1 MWASSSDA
9 DAHTSGAGRRG
20 SGVSVEATDLLF
32 PRRPRRVSASPT
44 SSVSHG
50 SASSRL
56 EQRRRELPPPV
67 GVHASGRNL
76 WSFDAPP
83 SSPAESGESNAAP
96 PGLLGAPKPT
106 THGVI
111 GSSNGE
117 AGSGARLLW
126 NRPAREEE
134 EREEE
139 ALPSYLSYLQP
150 HASTGSVSMAETT
163 AMPLSLPF
171 NGSSATVS
179 ASTGQSDDGQVA
191 TKSKELARALQDFI
205 LDQLQGQQRGGKAH
219 SPVSQSAGAVGAPS
233 SCNCERRVTELER
246 QVETLLAAQAASAE
260 GGGTA
265 DALAVEEA
273 AAGSALGD
281 RVSTLEGRQS
291 AFQSQLAQIS
301 KVLGVPVG
309 KHGKSS
315 QLKTLVQTLHEE
327 IDAKVQAAA
336 VEVEAAC
343 LASATKQTKELLAA
357 TISAS
362 SSSSRASSA
371 STLSNPSP
379 GERKKQQV
387 GGVEDNASTSD
398 LPFSTVL
405 GALAEE
411 HEASLTRLSVHF
423 DERLRL
429 EGSQRVALEARV
441 HARLAEQE
449 EWLQQ
454 LEGEFGGSRFE
465 APAPSGSSPSM
476 AAVTA
481 DLSKLQTQLAE
492 LEGASQRQRHE
503 GEQLAARLD
512 KRVSLEVLQTQ
523 LGQQKTELKA
533 VQETLAGVQT
543 MAMTTREETRA
554 VARTSQGLKQIVE
567 KLVRDTGSA
576 ETLLQQYVSTITHQ
590 VASVTR
596 QYVSVRIRDNN
607 RLLDA
612 TLRARV
618 PAYVANESESFMLVR
633 PEAKKDGGGDTEGS
647 EGVRDAGGPAGG
659 GFSFVLR
666 DDDEDGIRRVLAS
679 QNPS

>member
-1 MWASSSDA
+1 
-9 DAHTSGAGRRG
+9 
-20 SGVSVEATDLLF
+20 
-32 PRRPRRVSASPT
+32 
-44 SSVSHG
+44 
-50 SASSRL
+50 
-56 EQRRRELPPPV
+56 
-67 GVHASGRNL
+67 
-76 WSFDAPP
+76 
-83 SSPAESGESNAAP
+83 GESNAAP

-117 AGSGARLLW
+117 AGNGARLLW

-171 NGSSATVS
+171 NGGSATVS
-179 ASTGQSDDGQVA
+179 ALTGQSVDGQVA
-191 TKSKELARALQDFI
+191 AKSKELACALQDFI
-205 LDQLQGQQRGGKAH
+205 LDQLQGQQRGGKAP
-219 SPVSQSAGAVGAPS
+219 SPVSQSTGAAGAPS
-233 SCNCERRVTELER
+233 SCNCEKRVTELER
-246 QVETLLAAQAASAE
+246 QVETLLAAQAATAE

-265 DALAVEEA
+265 DAVAVEE

-343 LASATKQTKELLAA
+343 LASATKQTEELLAA

-362 SSSSRASSA
+362 SSGASSA
-371 STLSNPSP
+371 STPSNPST
-379 GERKKQQV
+379 GERKKQQGN
-387 GGVEDNASTSD
+387 GGEGNASTSD

-465 APAPSGSSPSM
+465 APAPSGNSTSM

-492 LEGASQRQRHE
+492 LEGAYQRQRHQ
-503 GEQLAARLD
+503 GEQLAAELD
-512 KRVSLEVLQTQ
+512 KMATLEVLQTQ

-533 VQETLAGVQT
+533 MQETLSGVQT
-543 MAMTTREETRA
+543 MARATREETRA

-633 PEAKKDGGGDTEGS
+633 PEAKTDGNGDTEGS
-647 EGVRDAGGPAGG
+647 GGGRDAGG
-659 GFSFVLR
+659 
-666 DDDEDGIRRVLAS
+666 
-679 QNPS
+679 